1 MRLLGVL
8 LALLSAGTACGA
20 ATNRTLGSTGELGP
34 ECGSGVSG
42 QGYRVFACMSGGA
55 DRGHP
60 HPKELLVLRDDGS
73 AATYRTFRVGG
84 FAGGDGKVVAVYG
97 DKLVRV
103 TSRRIIPLVTPRGIA
118 SALHRRTIFV
128 MGYGHLRVDAR
139 GDTYF
144 LVSTH
149 IRGRYGCQNRSF
161 ERLTGEGLRQ
171 LSASSSPPNNICY

>member
-8 LALLSAGTACGA
+8 LGLLFICTACGA
-20 ATNRTLGSTGELGP
+20 ATHGTRVSAGELGP

-42 QGYRVFACMSGGA
+42 PGYRVFACMSGGA

-60 HPKELLVLRDDGS
+60 HPKELLVLREDGS
-73 AATYRTFRVGG
+73 AAAYPTSRVGG
-84 FAGGDGKVVAVYG
+84 FAVGDGSVVAVYG

-103 TSRRIIPLVTPRGIA
+103 KSGRIVPLVAPRGIA
-118 SALHRRTIFV
+118 SALHRRAIFV

-144 LVSTH
+144 FVSTH

-161 ERLTGEGLRQ
+161 ERLTGGRLRQ
-171 LSASSSPPNNICY
+171 LWASSSRPNNICY

>member
-8 LALLSAGTACGA
+8 LGLLFVATACG
-20 ATNRTLGSTGELGP
+20 TGMHRTLVSTGELGP

-42 QGYRVFACMSGGA
+42 PGYRVFACMSGGA
-55 DRGHP
+55 DRGQA
-60 HPKELLVLRDDGS
+60 HPKELLVLREDGS
-73 AATYRTFRVGG
+73 TAAYPTFRVGG
-84 FAGGDGKVVAVYG
+84 FGVGDGKVVAVYG

-103 TSRRIIPLVTPRGIA
+103 TSRRIAALVAPRGIA
-118 SALHRRTIFV
+118 SALHSQAIFV

-144 LVSTH
+144 FVSTH

-161 ERLTGEGLRQ
+161 ERLAGGRLRQ
-171 LSASSSPPNNICY
+171 LWASSSPPNDTCY